1 MNFGEKSK
9 MQELIDFR
17 NSRGWDE
24 THSLPNLAKSV
35 NIEAVKILEVF
46 QWKKTNNELGEDEKN
61 AFKG

>member
-1 MNFGEKSK
+1 
-9 MQELIDFR
+9 MQKLIDFR